1 MPNNP
6 SNTLT
11 QDRNNNMPWRYK
23 TDAYH
28 NPGRKIKE
36 GKEWQDDEGVQ
47 HPWCWAR
54 WDDEYKATM
63 GLRWYE
69 DYKP

>member
-1 MPNNP
+1 
-6 SNTLT
+6 
-11 QDRNNNMPWRYK
+11 MPWRYK

-28 NPGRKIKE
+28 NPGRIIRE
-36 GKEWQDDEGVQ
+36 GREWQDDEGVQ

-54 WDDEYKATM
+54 WDDEYKGSK
-63 GLRWYE
+63 GLVWYE

>member
-1 MPNNP
+1 M
-6 SNTLT
+6 
-11 QDRNNNMPWRYK
+11 REHNMPWRYK

-28 NPGRKIKE
+28 NPGRIIRE
-36 GKEWQDDEGVQ
+36 GREWQDDEGVQ

>member
-1 MPNNP
+1 M
-6 SNTLT
+6 
-11 QDRNNNMPWRYK
+11 RRHNMPWRYK

-28 NPGRKIKE
+28 NPGRIIKE
-36 GKEWQDDEGVQ
+36 GREWQDDEGVQ